1 MRRHREVRL
10 ATAGRSQ
17 GLKNLLRKLAGLY
30 DRSMEGLFGGG
41 CDRNEISEGAR
52 AMAGMTPLIQA
63 RDAGATLLRTV
74 WDGYGDDGCFQH
86 KLFRNGKELRVAPV
100 GNEELGEAI
109 AALVKEKGMTFDGI
123 MNGSVG
129 IIEVNLVTGEGRF
142 WDAQQ
147 PMEVERFAELLT
159 RCEWAGATTVKAE
172 VELSGNEDGYIELS
186 VTAVSSDC
194 WRDRDALAPL
204 FRRSMHRAA
213 YCEAEESLFTTIRR
227 ECGSDVSLEVHVP
240 ERTFVFSGRGRRVSV
255 KVPGDALEVR
265 DFTVNS
271 LGA

>member
-1 MRRHREVRL
+1 
-10 ATAGRSQ
+10 
-17 GLKNLLRKLAGLY
+17 
-30 DRSMEGLFGGG
+30 
-41 CDRNEISEGAR
+41 
-52 AMAGMTPLIQA
+52 MAGMEPLTQA

-100 GNEELGEAI
+100 GDEELGEAI

-129 IIEVNLVTGEGRF
+129 IIEVDLVTGEGRF

-159 RCEWAGATTVKAE
+159 RCEWAGATKLSAHV
-172 VELSGNEDGYIELS
+172 VLSGDEEGYLEQS

-194 WRDRDALAPL
+194 WLDRDALAPL

-213 YCEAEESLFTTIRR
+213 YCEAEDSLFKTIRK
-227 ECGSDVSLEVHVP
+227 ECGGDVSLEINVP
-240 ERTFVFSGRGRRVSV
+240 ERTFVFSGQGRRVSV

-265 DFTVNS
+265 AFTVSS
-271 LGA
+271 LMA